1 MNRLR
6 IHNKGNTMS
15 ILSAGAVLSKIL
27 LDVNEDGASLKTL
40 HETLGSKE
48 VGLMRARGSAMK
60 LLGKYIVEPVIV
72 ISNEL
77 YNSEDLDAALSLH
90 IDLFTATYMQ
100 LFDIITASYGVG
112 ANTAVDLIST
122 DRGGVE
128 RLAMGG
134 LKLASENNVLTGV
147 TPIDLLFQDGSIGN
161 EAGKPK
167 SGDSDTDDITITPG
181 EQALYDAGLAY
192 GREQGLE
199 QGRKEGKKK
208 AKSKKSKKPKKH
220 TIHNFKVAGA
230 KADLVI
236 PNILQR
242 RIEIVVEQS
251 LPARVADG
259 KKEAREAT
267 DLTVTIPVTI
277 KLSAIFTTPENI
289 VNAISPGHAKHS
301 LSNRLDDFRASS
313 ISATEFFFAT
323 DLIKKY
329 KKNKLKDKEGLLKL
343 LQSRKISANSKV
355 VDQGII
361 GFEKYY
367 TMYILSKDTKT
378 IVENSLGGKLSKPK
392 YKDDFLE
399 AGYGL
404 SVSIMDEDAERMTVY
419 MKDLRGSSKL
429 SYRAMSKNS
438 KSGGGDVT
446 ELMKAIMAG
455 KPPVY

>member
-1 MNRLR
+1 MNRLL

-27 LDVNEDGASLKTL
+27 LDVNEEGASLKTL
-40 HETLGSKE
+40 HKTLGSKE

-72 ISNEL
+72 ISNDL

-100 LFDIITASYGVG
+100 LFDIITATYGVG

-122 DRGGVE
+122 DRGGLE

-147 TPIDLLFQDGSIGN
+147 TPIDLLFQDAGIGN
-161 EAGKPK
+161 EAGGRNSPK
-167 SGDSDTDDITITPG
+167 NPVPLTPT
-181 EQALYDAGLAY
+181 EQALYDAGLKY
-192 GREQGLE
+192 GRKQGLVR
-199 QGRKEGKKK
+199 GIKEGKKK
-208 AKSKKSKKPKKH
+208 AKSKKPNKH
-220 TIHNFKVAGA
+220 TIHNFKVAGS

-242 RIEIVVEQS
+242 RIEIVIEQS
-251 LPARVADG
+251 LPARVATGD
-259 KKEAREAT
+259 KPAREAT

-289 VNAISPGHAKHS
+289 VNAISPEHTRHS
-301 LSNRLDDFRASS
+301 FSNRLDDFRASS

-378 IVENSLGGKLSKPK
+378 IVENSLGGKLSKSK

-455 KPPVY
+455 RPPAY

>member
-1 MNRLR
+1 
-6 IHNKGNTMS
+6 MS
-15 ILSAGAVLSKIL
+15 ILSAGAILSKIL
-27 LDVNEDGASLKTL
+27 LNVNEKGANLKTL

-72 ISNEL
+72 VSNDL
-77 YNSEDLDAALSLH
+77 YNSEELDAALSLH

-100 LFDIITASYGVG
+100 LFDIITTAYGVG
-112 ANTAVDLIST
+112 ANTAIDLIGT
-122 DRGGVE
+122 DRGGLE
-128 RLAMGG
+128 KLAMAG
-134 LKLASENNVLTGV
+134 LKLASENNILTGV
-147 TPIDLLFQDGSIGN
+147 TPIDLLFKDGSIGN
-161 EAGKPK
+161 EAGGP
-167 SGDSDTDDITITPG
+167 TPQQQQ
-181 EQALYDAGLAY
+181 EAIYRAGLE
-192 GREQGLE
+192 RGLK
-199 QGRKEGKKK
+199 QGRDEGLKQGRLE
-208 AKSKKSKKPKKH
+208 SKGKRIRKH
-220 TIHNFKVAGA
+220 TIHNFKVASA

-251 LPARVADG
+251 IPAKLDSSG
-259 KKEAREAT
+259 KTVKEGV

-289 VNAISPGHAKHS
+289 VNAISPEHS
-301 LSNRLDDFRASS
+301 RHKFSNRLDDFRASS
-313 ISATEFFFAT
+313 ISAMEFFFAT

-329 KKNKLKDKEGLLKL
+329 KKNKLRDKEGLLQL

-355 VDQGII
+355 ADQGII

-367 TMYILSKDTKT
+367 TMYLLSKDAKT
-378 IVENSLGGKLSKPK
+378 IIENSLGGKLSNHK
-392 YKDDFLE
+392 YKEDFLE

-404 SVSIMDEDAERMTVY
+404 SVTVMDEDAERVTVY

-429 SYRAMSKNS
+429 SYRVMAKNS

-455 KPPVY
+455 RPPVY